1 MKAALRIGWMLV
13 LVWLITGIALAQ
25 TKTLNVAIF
34 EEPNSLNYMEQ
45 AGLPA
50 TWLDWNIYDQLVRY
64 DYATNSLVPEL
75 AESWEQESETS
86 WLVHLRPGVQ
96 FHKGY
101 GEMTAEDV
109 AFAVNYIIE
118 NSQRVAFLYSA
129 AQVANVEVVDTYTVR
144 YNLNRPFTPF
154 VLTAL
159 QGFGG
164 LVLSKQ
170 AFEDLGPQEFA
181 RNPVGTGPFEVVE
194 WVSGDHITLRK
205 HEAYWDEGYPLL
217 DEVVWRFVPDATVRL
232 NLLSV
237 GEVDFVDNIPY
248 RDIETAQADPNIT
261 VQATPGWN
269 WVYVSFGD
277 ATSGPFADPRVRQ
290 AISYAVDRQAVVDSV
305 YFGHAIPAEKP
316 LPPGFLYEDAS
327 ITRYGPEPDLERA
340 RELLAEA
347 GYPDGFSSTIM
358 TGNKEELRRA
368 ALVVAN
374 QLQEVGIDLQ
384 PQFMDQAAYVS
395 ASRGEPE
402 AFVDLEDITIMSPD
416 PDTAIHWF
424 WRTGQTLTRNY
435 SSERV
440 DDMILTAAGYVDET
454 QREQAYAELQEL
466 MLDEAWFLYLVHAE
480 LVRAM
485 GNDVTGY
492 TITPQDM
499 DIYFKTVDIGN

>member
-1 MKAALRIGWMLV
+1 MQAAFRNG
-13 LVWLITGIALAQ
+13 LILTLIALVSAVAFAQ
-25 TKTLNVAIF
+25 GDKTLQVAIF
-34 EEPNSLNYMEQ
+34 EEPNSLNFMEQ

-64 DYATNSLVPEL
+64 DYETNTLVPEL
-75 AESWEQESETS
+75 ALSWEQETETS

-109 AFAVNYIIE
+109 AFGVNFIKE
-118 NSQRVAFLYSA
+118 NSMRVSFLYSA
-129 AQVANVEVVDTYTVR
+129 AQVDNVEVVDTYTVR

-164 LVLSKQ
+164 LVLSKA
-170 AFEDLGPQEFA
+170 AFEELGAQEFA
-181 RNPVGTGPFEVVE
+181 RNPVGTGPFEVAE

-205 HEAYWDEGYPLL
+205 HEGYWDAGFPLL

-248 RDIETAQADPNIT
+248 RDIESAQADPNVT
-261 VQATPGWN
+261 VQTTPGWN
-269 WVYVSFGD
+269 WVYMSFGD
-277 ATSGPFADPRVRQ
+277 VAGPFADPRVRQ
-290 AISYAVDRQAVVDSV
+290 AISYAIDRQAVVESV

-316 LPPGFLYEDAS
+316 LPPGFLYEDPAVS
-327 ITRYGPEPDLERA
+327 RYGPSPDLERA

-358 TGNKEELRRA
+358 TGNKEELRRTV
-368 ALVVAN
+368 LVVAN

-384 PQFMDQAAYVS
+384 PEFMDQAAYVS
-395 ASRGEPE
+395 VSRQPGE
-402 AFVDLEDITIMSPD
+402 FVDLEDITIMSPD

-424 WRTGQTLTRNY
+424 WRTGQVLTRSY
-435 SSERV
+435 SNELM
-440 DDMILTAAGYVDET
+440 DEMILAAAGFVEAAE
-454 QREQAYAELQEL
+454 REQAYSNLQEF
-466 MLDEAWFLYLVHAE
+466 MLDEAWFLYVVHAE

-485 GNDVTGY
+485 GNDVSGY
-492 TITPQDM
+492 AITPQDM
-499 DIYFKTVDIGN
+499 DIRFKTVDIGN